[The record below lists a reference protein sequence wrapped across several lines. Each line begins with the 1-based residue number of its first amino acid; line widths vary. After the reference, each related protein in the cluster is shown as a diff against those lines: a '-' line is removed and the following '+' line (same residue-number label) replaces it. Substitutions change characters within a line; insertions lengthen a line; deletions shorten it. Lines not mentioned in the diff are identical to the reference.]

1 MSTYCLVHGSTQN
14 PSGWDLLVS
23 ELHALGHECVCADL
37 PTDEPEAGA
46 RRYAEVIGRA
56 LNGRGPAI
64 VVAHSASGVFL
75 PLVPDYAPVTRLV
88 YLGAAIPQLGESLVS
103 QFRAAPEMFHPDWPG
118 KDPTK
123 DKSLALHYLFHDCA
137 PQVAQWALSTLRLM
151 NASAAMKEICPLT
164 QWPKVFSTYVSC
176 TEDRTISPIWWEETA
191 RQRLQAEPIRIQT
204 GHAPHVSQPRQ
215 LAAILDSLRTA
226 GTGSEAGTPRMDS

>member
-164 QWPKVFSTYVSC
+164 QWPKVFSTTSLALKIARLAPYGGKKLRVSGYKLNPFGFRLA
-176 TEDRTISPIWWEETA
+176 TRLTSLNPASW
-191 RQRLQAEPIRIQT
+191 RQSWIR
-204 GHAPHVSQPRQ
+204 
-215 LAAILDSLRTA
+215 
-226 GTGSEAGTPRMDS
+226 